1 MTAPTFTE
9 TEDSI
14 YDLLEWI
21 HRRPGIWIAQPELV
35 RVYSFIGGYEAALG
49 RQRLALRSVAPEFR
63 GFHDWI
69 AQRLGYGES
78 TSGWYN
84 MIRGRCSSEREA
96 FDRFYELL
104 AEFRASAGA
113 AA

>member
-9 TEDSI
+9 TQDSI
-14 YDLLEWI
+14 YDLLERI
-21 HRRPGIWIAQPELV
+21 HRRPGMWIAEPELV
-35 RVYSFIGGYEAALG
+35 RVYAFLVGCEAALG
-49 RQRLALRSVAPEFR
+49 RQRLALRSVAPEFH

-69 AQRLGYGES
+69 AKRLGYGGS
-78 TSGWYN
+78 ASGWYN

-104 AEFRASAGA
+104 AEFRASAVA
-113 AA
+113 